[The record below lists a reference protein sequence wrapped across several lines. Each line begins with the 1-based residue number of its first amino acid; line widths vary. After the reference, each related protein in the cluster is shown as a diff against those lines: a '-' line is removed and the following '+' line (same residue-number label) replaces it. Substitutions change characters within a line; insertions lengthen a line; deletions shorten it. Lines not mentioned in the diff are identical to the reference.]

1 MSQCTGETFKLKIEL
16 SRSQYWPYCEKVIT
30 PFILS
35 ITDDWDITEQEIM
48 RAIGILEVN
57 CYEVK
62 NYVTFGVRG
71 FFPLAS
77 LLSHRC
83 VPNSRSVWDQEAPWG
98 NKTLAVTDIKK
109 GDQIFATYIRFVET
123 SNHHVV
129 ILHVKEHDV
138 LPDPAEDPV

>member
-1 MSQCTGETFKLKIEL
+1 
-16 SRSQYWPYCEKVIT
+16 
-30 PFILS
+30 
-35 ITDDWDITEQEIM
+35 M

-83 VPNSRSVWDQEAPWG
+83 VANCRTIWDQEAPWG
-98 NKTLAVTDIKK
+98 NSTIAVTDIKK
-109 GDQIFATYIRFVET
+109 GEEIFASYVR
-123 SNHHVV
+123 
-129 ILHVKEHDV
+129 L
-138 LPDPAEDPV
+138 AEL

>member
-1 MSQCTGETFKLKIEL
+1 
-16 SRSQYWPYCEKVIT
+16 
-30 PFILS
+30 
-35 ITDDWDITEQEIM
+35 M

-83 VPNSRSVWDQEAPWG
+83 VANCRTIWDQEAPWG
-98 NKTLAVTDIKK
+98 NSTIAVTDIKK
-109 GDQIFATYIRFVET
+109 GEEIFASYIRLAEPLLRQFQKDAH
-123 SNHHVV
+123 SRLFQL
-129 ILHVKEHDV
+129 LHV
-138 LPDPAEDPV
+138 LPDQEEDSVRGLVLLLLLSPVLRPHGAGHSVQHTQVHGAIYAMR

>member
-1 MSQCTGETFKLKIEL
+1 MEL
-16 SRSQYWPYCEKVIT
+16 CRSQYWPYCEKVIT
-30 PFILS
+30 PFIQS
-35 ITDDWDITEQEIM
+35 ITDHWDITEQEIM

-109 GDQIFATYIRFVET
+109 GEQIFATYIRSVET
-123 SNHHVV
+123 WRT
-129 ILHVKEHDV
+129 IT
-138 LPDPAEDPV
+138 

>member
-1 MSQCTGETFKLKIEL
+1 MSQGTGETFKLKMEL
-16 SRSQYWPYCEKVIT
+16 SRSQYWPYCEKVII
-30 PFILS
+30 PFIQS
-35 ITDDWDITEQEIM
+35 ITDDWDITDQEIM

-98 NKTLAVTDIKK
+98 NKTLAATDIKK
-109 GDQIFATYIRFVET
+109 GEQIFATYIRFVET
-123 SNHHVV
+123 W
-129 ILHVKEHDV
+129 
-138 LPDPAEDPV
+138 